1 MGSRPRETEK
11 SKSRKPRCAPFER
24 RIIRSSLWLAIPGL
38 LTSGI
43 LIWVQ
48 DWAIESKLALLFAEL
63 VVCGLILAALHDQ
76 IIRPLQTLA
85 NVVGALREED
95 YSFRARMAIPDD
107 ALGELSLEVNM
118 LADLLAAHR
127 IGAIEAT
134 ALLRRVVEEVDT
146 PLFAFDPSET
156 LRLVNSAGERLLQQA
171 SPRLLGRTAAELG
184 LKSCLFAENASVVP
198 LHFNTDARW
207 FVRRSSFRQRGVPH
221 TLVVLSDV
229 SRALREEER
238 LAWQRLIRV
247 MGHELNNSLAPIKS
261 IAGSLHARL
270 SGTTLAAEEREDF
283 ERGLGIIEARA
294 ASLNRFLQA
303 YRQLAQMPPP
313 ILKQSTLS
321 PLVTRVAGLETRI
334 GVKVIPGP
342 DVTVMADP
350 DQLEQMLINLVRN
363 AAEAVLETPPSTD
376 SPNET
381 NTIPKNGF
389 QPTVVISWKLLE
401 RVVDLTIEDNG
412 PGLLNPSNA
421 FVPFY
426 TTKPSGS
433 GIGLVLSRQIAEA
446 HGGSIELTNR
456 LQERGCRVRVI
467 LPRPEL

>member
-1 MGSRPRETEK
+1 MWSALCGKRTILS
-11 SKSRKPRCAPFER
+11 APAW
-24 RIIRSSLWLAIPGL
+24 RSP
-38 LTSGI
+38 T
-43 LIWVQ
+43 
-48 DWAIESKLALLFAEL
+48 
-63 VVCGLILAALHDQ
+63 
-76 IIRPLQTLA
+76 TL
-85 NVVGALREED
+85 
-95 YSFRARMAIPDD
+95 
-107 ALGELSLEVNM
+107 LGELSLEVNM
-118 LADLLAAHR
+118 LADLLAEHR

-134 ALLRRVVEEVDT
+134 ALLQRVVEEVDI
-146 PLFAFDPSET
+146 PLFAFDPSEA

-171 SPRLLGRTAAELG
+171 SPRLLGRTATELG
-184 LKSCLFAENASVVP
+184 LKTCLSAENASVIP
-198 LHFNTDARW
+198 LHFNSDARW
-207 FVRRSSFRQRGVPH
+207 FLRRSSFRQRGVPH

-270 SGTTLAAEEREDF
+270 AGSTLGAEEREDF

-313 ILKQSTLS
+313 VLKKSALS
-321 PLVTRVAGLETRI
+321 PLVTRVAGFETRI
-334 GVKVIPGP
+334 AVKVIPGP
-342 DVTVMADP
+342 EVTVMADA

-363 AAEAVLETPPSTD
+363 AAEAVLESPPSKAPGNDVSAPT
-376 SPNET
+376 
-381 NTIPKNGF
+381 NGF
-389 QPTVVISWKLLE
+389 RPAVSIGWKVLDKAVAL
-401 RVVDLTIEDNG
+401 VIEDNG

-433 GIGLVLSRQIAEA
+433 GIGLILSRQIAEA
-446 HGGSIELTNR
+446 HGGSLELTNR
-456 LQERGCRVRVI
+456 PDDRGCRARVL
-467 LPRPEL
+467 LPRPSL

>member
-1 MGSRPRETEK
+1 MGFSPRETDPFK
-11 SKSRKPRCAPFER
+11 RKKARRAPFER

-38 LTSGI
+38 LTSGV
-43 LIWVQ
+43 LIWLQ

-63 VVCGLILAALHDQ
+63 VVCALIVAALHDQ

-95 YSFRARMAIPDD
+95 YSFRARMAVPDD

-118 LADLLAAHR
+118 LADLLAEHR

-134 ALLRRVVEEVDT
+134 ALLQRVVEEVDI
-146 PLFAFDPSET
+146 PLFAFDPGEA

-184 LKSCLFAENASVVP
+184 LKTCLSAENASVIP
-198 LHFNTDARW
+198 LHFNSDARW
-207 FVRRSSFRQRGVPH
+207 FLRRSSFRQRGVPH

-270 SGTTLAAEEREDF
+270 SESTLAAEERADF

-313 ILKQSTLS
+313 VLKRSILS
-321 PLVTRVAGLETRI
+321 PLVTRVAGFETRI
-334 GVKVIPGP
+334 EVKVIPGP
-342 DVTVMADP
+342 EVTVMADP

-363 AAEAVLETPPSTD
+363 AAEAVLEGPPNK
-376 SPNET
+376 SPGNDVSAPT
-381 NTIPKNGF
+381 NGF
-389 QPTVVISWKLLE
+389 QPAVSIGWKVLDKAVAL
-401 RVVDLTIEDNG
+401 VIEDNG
-412 PGLLNPSNA
+412 PGLMNPSNA

-433 GIGLVLSRQIAEA
+433 GIGLILSRQIAEA
-446 HGGSIELTNR
+446 HGGSLELTNR
-456 LQERGCRVRVI
+456 PDERGCRARVL
-467 LPRPEL
+467 LPRPTL